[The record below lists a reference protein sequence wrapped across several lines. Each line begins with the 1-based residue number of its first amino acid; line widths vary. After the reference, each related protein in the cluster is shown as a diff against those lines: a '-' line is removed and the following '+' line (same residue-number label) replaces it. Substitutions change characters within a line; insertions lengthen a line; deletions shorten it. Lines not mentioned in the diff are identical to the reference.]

1 VDGDIGT
8 SEHDDVKEGLLIEG
22 LRDWIRLGEVHS
34 TFLFDN
40 HTPKR
45 SVREAQELTLRMFRE
60 LVAEGL
66 FVLGEPDSKAPS
78 GFKPWDLP
86 LDDAMAEI
94 QNRYVT
100 NFDDRWGWTAC
111 AWLQLTEKGKILAL
125 QMYHA
130 DDT

>member
-1 VDGDIGT
+1 
-8 SEHDDVKEGLLIEG
+8 
-22 LRDWIRLGEVHS
+22 
-34 TFLFDN
+34 
-40 HTPKR
+40 
-45 SVREAQELTLRMFRE
+45 VREAQELTLRMFRE